1 MKKLRVIPVLILRC
15 GEIVQSYN
23 FESYKVTGNA
33 LKVIERFS
41 KWDADEIIYLDISSN
56 INQKTERQDLNSP
69 RIPDRRELIKEVAKR
84 STMPLT
90 FGGGLKTLKDI
101 EQTISLGA
109 DKVCVNSILIDNV
122 DVVEKAIKVLGS
134 QAIVA
139 SIDYK
144 LVGNRPMVWSP
155 SSREITQ
162 LDLML
167 WIRRIEDL
175 GVGEILL
182 TCVDRDGTKEGYDLN
197 TLKEV
202 CELTN
207 LPVIANG
214 GVGSWDHLREGFDAG
229 AEAVAAA
236 NIFHFY
242 DQSIFQARKYL
253 FDKNQRVRKPSLSKL
268 M

>member
-1 MKKLRVIPVLILRC
+1 MKKIRVIPVLILRH
-15 GEIVQSYN
+15 GEMVQSYN

-41 KWDADEIIYLDISSN
+41 KWDADEIIYLDISSSK
-56 INQKTERQDLNSP
+56 NQETKRQDLNSTKI
-69 RIPDRRELIKEVAKR
+69 RNRRELITEVAKR

-90 FGGGLKTLKDI
+90 FGGGLKTLRDI
-101 EQTISLGA
+101 EDTISLGA
-109 DKVCVNSILIDNV
+109 DKVSINSLLIENAA
-122 DVVEKAIKVLGS
+122 VVEKAIKVLGS

-139 SIDYK
+139 SVDYK
-144 LVGNRPMVWSP
+144 LVGKRRVVWHP
-155 SSREITQ
+155 ALRTTTD
-162 LDLML
+162 LDLIP
-167 WIRRIEDL
+167 WIKKLEDL

-182 TCVDRDGTKEGYDLN
+182 TSVDRDGTKAGYDLD

-202 CELTN
+202 CSLTSI
-207 LPVIANG
+207 PVIANG
-214 GVGSWDHLREGFDAG
+214 GVGTWSHFKEGFDVG

-242 DQSIFQARKYL
+242 DQSIFQARRFL
-253 FDKNQRVRKPSLSKL
+253 FNSNLPVRKPSLSKI